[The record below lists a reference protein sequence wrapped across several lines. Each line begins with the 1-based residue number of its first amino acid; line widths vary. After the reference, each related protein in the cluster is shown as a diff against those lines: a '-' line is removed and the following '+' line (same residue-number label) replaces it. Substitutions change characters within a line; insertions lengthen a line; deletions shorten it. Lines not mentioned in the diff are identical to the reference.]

1 MVGGL
6 SYKVAH
12 TILPFKRWNLIKC
25 CLVNHHL
32 RRNTS
37 SEEQVQPLFDMM
49 SVLKVCSF
57 VLLGLICQ
65 VVPGQLLWDFL
76 TRPLIAATDQKC
88 HVDKCTMLIKSGKNG
103 VHISCILVQHDLISL
118 ISLPFGTFNIMI
130 DQVVILRKAR
140 GLCRRLPVVDPKNW
154 MLKTRQA
161 GTFCRLIRMRS
172 LVVF

>member
-1 MVGGL
+1 MSGG
-6 SYKVAH
+6 SWAAA
-12 TILPFKRWNLIKC
+12 
-25 CLVNHHL
+25 
-32 RRNTS
+32 
-37 SEEQVQPLFDMM
+37 
-49 SVLKVCSF
+49 
-57 VLLGLICQ
+57 LG
-65 VVPGQLLWDFL
+65 FL
-76 TRPLIAATDQKC
+76 NKATDCCHRCASSPLPPLEFGFMQIYDQLISKLYILQQKC